1 MEDAMSTSCRIRNL
15 QDLKEW
21 KKQRKVSADYIK
33 KDPEVDDLVNFL
45 NNAVVV
51 AGSGQ
56 VDLDDN
62 EPVYVGVVTDNYSGD
77 RPKAAMAISQQ
88 SHETRNSILNR
99 ADDLLRSWYLTHN
112 YEFIKSIG
120 ESTGEEY
127 DAGWEGHVWHMPA
140 AALDEALQRVD
151 ENSFD
156 QISVDRD

>member
-1 MEDAMSTSCRIRNL
+1 MSTSQRIKNL

-21 KKQRKVSADYIK
+21 KKQRKVNVADYIRT
-33 KDPEVDDLVNFL
+33 DPEVDDLVEFL

-51 AGSGQ
+51 TAAGQ

-62 EPVYVGVVTDNYSGD
+62 DPVYIGVITDNYSGD

-88 SHETRNSILNR
+88 AHETRNSILNR
-99 ADDLLRSWYLTHN
+99 ADDLMRSWYLTNNH
-112 YEFIKSIG
+112 EFVKSIG